1 MFAQLAHSKLMF
13 AFFTYR
19 AMVMLSSVELTLPQ
33 SRHTQAVKFGW
44 CVASV
49 LANYEQ
55 CSKPVLS
62 SLLACWLR
70 TDFLAHGLWEY
81 ISGIIIHRKRLSS
94 LNLGHIEKSK
104 AKPWRSVLDQST
116 DSDEDLKDT
125 EGGVCIFRGYV
136 FAIYIWY
143 SLNTNQISG
152 FDSSKKLGW
161 WSIIC
166 HI

>member
-1 MFAQLAHSKLMF
+1 MFAQLAHSKLVF

-19 AMVMLSSVELTLPQ
+19 AMVMLSSVDLTLPQ

-70 TDFLAHGLWEY
+70 TDFLAHGL
-81 ISGIIIHRKRLSS
+81 
-94 LNLGHIEKSK
+94 
-104 AKPWRSVLDQST
+104 
-116 DSDEDLKDT
+116 
-125 EGGVCIFRGYV
+125 
-136 FAIYIWY
+136 
-143 SLNTNQISG
+143 
-152 FDSSKKLGW
+152 
-161 WSIIC
+161 
-166 HI
+166 